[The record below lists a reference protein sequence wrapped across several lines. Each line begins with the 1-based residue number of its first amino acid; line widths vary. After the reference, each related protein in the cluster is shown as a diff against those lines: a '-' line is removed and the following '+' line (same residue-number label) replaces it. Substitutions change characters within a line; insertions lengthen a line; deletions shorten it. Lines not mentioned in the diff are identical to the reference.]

1 MILFL
6 RDEVSKNRMSK
17 HKHEENNN
25 EVKQIKTFQ
34 SRIIWLQ
41 ILFASV
47 ILIFIVYLFC
57 IQVLDLRQ
65 YRLKAQNQRRGSTFS
80 LRGDIYDRNGIK
92 LAGDTIYYDIFARPA
107 DYVHDE
113 EELAKILAP
122 ILKVSQ
128 FNLTETLKRNEP
140 LISLKKGVDRQ
151 TYSEIAKLRLRE
163 IPMDPKNIRVY
174 PQGAL
179 ASHVLGYYNADA
191 DISAGVEYTASDKL
205 EHVENKINIERTP
218 RGKIIYDLNTNPIE
232 ALKPQKGENVT
243 LTIDTAIQHICEKE
257 LNKAIKKH
265 KAARGAVIVMNPK
278 NGEILA
284 YAVYPFFDPNKFKDA
299 TLLQT
304 KNWTLTDVFP
314 PGSTFKAI
322 TVASAMELGKIDKY
336 TQIND
341 TGKIKVGW
349 WTIKNYDYNKHP
361 HPGLVDLVYL
371 FEHSSNVG
379 SVLIAQKMTSTEFYD
394 MLKKFGFGEKT
405 GIDLPGESV
414 GILKSPNKWDS
425 SDHATMSYGYGTSV
439 TAIQM
444 VSAISALAN
453 NGVRVTPHVIK
464 YSPEEAAIKIKE
476 TRVMSEKNAK
486 AITELLTTAVNNG
499 KTILK
504 EGNYNIAAKTG
515 TSIKPK
521 DNSAGYTNKLY
532 TSVFGYLPA
541 TDPQIL
547 VYVIID
553 SAQGYEIWGNT
564 VAVPIFKEI
573 VNQITRIL
581 NLTPDK
587 K

>member
-1 MILFL
+1 M
-6 RDEVSKNRMSK
+6 RAKNVR
-17 HKHEENNN
+17 N
-25 EVKQIKTFQ
+25 EINTQEPIQEQIKLFK
-34 SRIIWLQ
+34 SRIIIVQAIIAVLVLLFVAY
-41 ILFASV
+41 LFAN
-47 ILIFIVYLFC
+47 
-57 IQVLDLRQ
+57 QVLDVRK
-65 YRLKAQNQRRGSTFS
+65 YRIKAQNQRRASSFV

-92 LAGDTIYYDIFARPA
+92 LAGDTVFYDIFARRA
-107 DYVHDE
+107 DYVHSP

-122 ILKVSQ
+122 ILKISQ
-128 FNLTETLKRNEP
+128 VNLTEKLKRKEP
-140 LISLKKGVDRQ
+140 IISLKKQVDRQ
-151 TYSEIAKLRLRE
+151 TYNQILKLRLRE

-191 DISAGVEYTASDKL
+191 GVSAGVEYTAREKL
-205 EHVENKINIERTP
+205 EHVENKVKIERTP
-218 RGKIIYDLNTNPIE
+218 KGQIIYDLSTNPVE
-232 ALKPQKGENVT
+232 ALKPQKGESVT
-243 LTIDTAIQHICEKE
+243 LTIDTAIQHICEQE
-257 LNKAIKKH
+257 LNKAITKF
-265 KAARGAVIVMNPK
+265 KALRGAVIVMNPK

-299 TLLQT
+299 TFLQT

-322 TVASAMELGKIDKY
+322 TVASAMETGKINRFTKV
-336 TQIND
+336 ND

-349 WTIKNYDYNKHP
+349 WTIENYDYRKHP
-361 HPGLVDLVYL
+361 RPGLIDLVYL

-379 SVLIAQKMTSTEFYD
+379 SVLVAQKMSSQEFYD
-394 MLKKFGFGEKT
+394 MLRKFGFGEKT

-414 GILKSPNKWDS
+414 GLLKPASKWDA

-444 VSAISALAN
+444 VSAMSALAN

-464 YSPEEAAIKIKE
+464 YSPEEAAVRIKK
-476 TRVMSEKNAK
+476 TQVMSAENAK
-486 AITELLTTAVNNG
+486 IVTDLLMTSVNRG
-499 KTILK
+499 STLLK

-515 TSIKPK
+515 TSRKPK
-521 DNSAGYTNKLY
+521 ENGGGYTNKLY
-532 TSVFGYLPA
+532 TSAIGYLPA
-541 TDPQIL
+541 KDPQVLI
-547 VYVIID
+547 YVIVD

-564 VAVPIFKEI
+564 VAVPIFREI
-573 VNQITRIL
+573 ANQVTRIM